1 MALRKIETITSN
13 ELKVHATVYRD
24 AEWDEYRIK
33 FYRDGVYQE
42 NADYHT
48 DDKSDAQH
56 SARHFCG
63 FGKH

>member
-13 ELKVHATVYRD
+13 KLKVHATVYRD
-24 AEWDEYRIK
+24 ADWDEYRIK

-48 DDKSDAQH
+48 DDKNDAQH
-56 SARHFCG
+56 SARRFCG